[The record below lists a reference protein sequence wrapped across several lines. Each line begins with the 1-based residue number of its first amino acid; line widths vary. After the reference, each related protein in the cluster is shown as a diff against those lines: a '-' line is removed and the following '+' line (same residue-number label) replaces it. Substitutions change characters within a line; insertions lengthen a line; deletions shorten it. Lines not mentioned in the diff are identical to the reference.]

1 MVHPASLRIS
11 GFNAEVL
18 IPGMARVDATVM
30 DRIRGLR
37 FIHQWGAG
45 LEGVDSPRA
54 NGPSNRVANVRST
67 GGNGSG

>member
-1 MVHPASLRIS
+1 
-11 GFNAEVL
+11 
-18 IPGMARVDATVM
+18 MARVDATVM

-45 LEGVDSPRA
+45 LEGVDSPRG

-67 GGNGSG
+67 GGNGSGWGARLGRSLQGRTAGIV